1 MIIRYLHFFKQF
13 GVQGIDLLN
22 LSEDTYVDMGVTD
35 SIHLNRIRESSE
47 QLLRH
52 QEKLERDTEDRE
64 NTARADFLYTK
75 TKAEYE
81 EKMAQRTD
89 GLPLTLPANMQ
100 VWKLIDV
107 FAFFKRPGNE
117 HLEKVFLK
125 TLILSEIDGEKLIR
139 LADPNTR
146 VSTLSTLSSSV
157 IPTVFSPL

>member
-1 MIIRYLHFFKQF
+1 MFRYLSFFKQF

-22 LSEDTYVDMGVTD
+22 LSEDTYADMGVTD

-52 QEKLERDTEDRE
+52 QEKLEKDSEERE
-64 NTARADFLYTK
+64 NTAKADFLYTK

-81 EKMAQRTD
+81 EKLAQRTD
-89 GLPLTLPANMQ
+89 GLPLTLPSNMQ

-146 VSTLSTLSSSV
+146 VCTLSIKYISFLTSRRLNE
-157 IPTVFSPL
+157 